1 MRVTEGDDGQHER
14 SVEVFQRVF
23 ELMSAHYQW
32 DNGGVVTCST
42 LIRSGASELDVA
54 DYQRS
59 QLAVLYLV
67 TLLRISHT

>member
-1 MRVTEGDDGQHER
+1 MSVIGEGDEQHQR

-32 DNGGVVTCST
+32 DNGGVVTFST

-54 DYQRS
+54 DYQRC

-67 TLLRISHT
+67 PL